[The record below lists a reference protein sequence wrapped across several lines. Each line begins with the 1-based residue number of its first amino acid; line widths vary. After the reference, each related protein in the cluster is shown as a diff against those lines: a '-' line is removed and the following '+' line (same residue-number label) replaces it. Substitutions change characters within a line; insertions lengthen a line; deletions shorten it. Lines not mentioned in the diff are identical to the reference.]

1 MGRKIEI
8 VCTKNNVDYPTV
20 RKAMTT
26 GSRTL
31 DDLKEAVGVCG
42 ECDTCKENLDYI
54 LTTCCG
60 CKEVS
65 METIQNLVKSGV
77 CDLDEIMEKTGAGT
91 EDDCGRCQKL
101 IENIIELGY

>member
-8 VCTKNNVDYPTV
+8 VCTKNNVDYSTV
-20 RKAMTT
+20 RGAMTK
-26 GSRTL
+26 GSRTVE
-31 DDLKEAVGVCG
+31 DLKEAVGVCG
-42 ECDTCKENLDYI
+42 ECDACKENLDYI

-77 CDLDEIMEKTGAGT
+77 SELDEIMEETGAGT